1 MRPPTPLQSKTP
13 FEISHEPLA
22 GITTSRAGLSA
33 VSRVLRAINLPGM
46 CEANLALKKRNRGF
60 VAGQVAESL
69 VLLHAA
75 GGDCQGDMEKLRQDP
90 GLTKML
96 GYQVPSAR
104 CTGDFLALFHDEEI
118 VRKAREEADAQGK
131 LAILPQESSPLC
143 GLRRVV
149 NGTVTSIS
157 RLGKEPIGKATI
169 DQDATII
176 ESHKRN
182 AKVAYEGTRG
192 YQPMVAAWA
201 EADLIVADEFRD
213 GNVPAQM
220 APLNC
225 AKAAFAALPPT
236 VSERFFRGDSACH
249 ENDLI
254 GWLRDEKRKDGP
266 AGFIGFAVSAR
277 MSEDLAKSV
286 KKVPDRTWK
295 SFGADSDGTLR
306 QWAEIDFVP
315 GERSEKKDLL
325 PLRYVGLRLVK
336 PQGEL
341 FADGNQYHYHAVITN
356 REMDGGQLLNWH
368 REKAGTIEHVH
379 DEIKNGLGGGRMPS
393 GNFGANAA
401 WFRFACIAYNILSA
415 LRRFWP
421 DETLRNAEAKRLR
434 FEIFNVTGRF
444 TRDSRKITLRIAAS
458 VEWIKQLLQFF
469 GIFKL
474 VTRATG

>member
-1 MRPPTPLQSKTP
+1 MRPPTPLQGKTP
-13 FEISHEPLA
+13 FEISTEPLA

-46 CEANLALKKRNRGF
+46 CEANLALKKRRRGF
-60 VAGQVAESL
+60 VPGQVAESL

-75 GGDCQGDMEKLRQDP
+75 GGDCQEDMEKLRADS
-90 GLTKML
+90 GLSKML
-96 GYQVPSAR
+96 GYRVPSAR
-104 CTGDFLALFHDEEI
+104 CTGDFLALFHDEDI
-118 VRKAREEADAQGK
+118 VRQAREAADAQGK
-131 LAILPQESSPLC
+131 LAILPEESSHLC
-143 GLRRVV
+143 GLGRVV
-149 NGTVTSIS
+149 KGTVTAIS
-157 RLGKEPIGKATI
+157 RLETEPIETATV

-176 ESHKRN
+176 ESHKRT

-192 YQPMVAAWA
+192 YQPMVAVWA

-225 AKAAFAALPPT
+225 AKAAFAALPPS
-236 VSERFFRGDSACH
+236 VGERFFRGDSACH
-249 ENDLI
+249 ENDLL
-254 GWLRDEKRKDGP
+254 GWLRDEDREEGP
-266 AGFIGFAVSAR
+266 KGFIGFAVSAR
-277 MSEDLAKSV
+277 MTEELAKAV
-286 KKVPDRTWK
+286 KKDSELAWK
-295 SFGADSDGTLR
+295 TFGADSDGTIR

-315 GERSEKKDLL
+315 GERSEKKNLL
-325 PLRYVGLRLVK
+325 PLRYVGLRLIK

-356 REMDGGQLLNWH
+356 RVMDGGQLLNWH

-379 DEIKNGLGGGRMPS
+379 DEIKNGLGGGRLPS

-421 DETLRNAEAKRLR
+421 DETLRNAKAKRLR

-458 VEWIKQLLQFF
+458 VEWIERLLNFF

>member
-1 MRPPTPLQSKTP
+1 MRPPTSLQSKTP
-13 FEISHEPLA
+13 FEISAEPLA

-46 CEANLALKKRNRGF
+46 CEANLALKKRSRGF
-60 VAGQVAESL
+60 VPGQVAESL

-75 GGDCQGDMEKLRQDP
+75 GGDCKDDMEKLREDS

-96 GYQVPSAR
+96 GYQAPSSR
-104 CTGDFLALFHDEEI
+104 CVGDFLALFHDEEI
-118 VRKAREEADAQGK
+118 IRKAREAAEVQGK
-131 LAILPQESSPLC
+131 LAILPQESSHLC
-143 GLRRVV
+143 SLGRVLK
-149 NGTVTSIS
+149 GTVTAIS
-157 RLGKEPIGKATI
+157 RLEQEPVKTATI

-176 ESHKRN
+176 ESHKRD
-182 AKVAYEGTRG
+182 AKVAYDGTRG

-220 APLNC
+220 APLTC

-236 VSERFFRGDSACH
+236 VSERYFRGDSACH
-249 ENDLI
+249 EHGLI
-254 GWLRDEKRKDGP
+254 GWLRDEDREDGP
-266 AGFIGFAVSAR
+266 KGFIGFAVSAR
-277 MSEDLAKSV
+277 MSEDLAKAL

-295 SFGADSDGTLR
+295 TFGADRDGTLR

-315 GERSEKKDLL
+315 GEHSEKKDLL

-341 FADGNQYHYHAVITN
+341 FADGNPYHYHAVSTN
-356 REMDGGQLLNWH
+356 RVMDGGQLLTWH

-379 DEIKNGLGGGRMPS
+379 DEIKNGLGGGRLPS

-401 WFRFACIAYNILSA
+401 WFRFACIAYNIISA

-421 DETLRNAEAKRLR
+421 DESLRTAKAKRLR

-458 VEWIKQLLQFF
+458 VEWIKRLLDFF
-469 GIFKL
+469 SRFKL